1 MIETDNAKI
10 LTAAERKAIRDNA
23 EKLEQIYL
31 SKSCP
36 VGMITPFPVPSVV
49 YVGSNVMA
57 QPYPG
62 RIMQLYFLMT
72 PMGVFLKRNK

>member
-1 MIETDNAKI
+1 
-10 LTAAERKAIRDNA
+10 
-23 EKLEQIYL
+23 
-31 SKSCP
+31 
-36 VGMITPFPVPSVV
+36 MITPFPVPSVV